1 MKLEMVGEK
10 KERSKRVSNITM
22 RIHFD
27 REEGQMY
34 MYKCSKARQRLFG
47 RDGISQDAVGNYK
60 EDEAT
65 TTN

>member
-1 MKLEMVGEK
+1 MVGEK
-10 KERSKRVSNITM
+10 KKSSKRKNILSNITM

-27 REEGQMY
+27 RQMY